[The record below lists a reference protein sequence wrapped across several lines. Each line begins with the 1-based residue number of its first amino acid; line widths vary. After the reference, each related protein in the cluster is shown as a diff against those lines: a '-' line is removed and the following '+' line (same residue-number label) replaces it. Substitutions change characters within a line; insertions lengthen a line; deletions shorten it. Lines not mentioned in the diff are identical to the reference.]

1 MARRV
6 LVVDDDPGIRD
17 ALRMIL
23 EYEGYQ
29 VLTAAD
35 GKTALASLDAESVD
49 AVLLDIKMPGMDG
62 LEILDRIAERDAA
75 PPVLMISGHGDIA
88 TAVEATRRGA
98 VDFLEKPPERE
109 RILVSLQNALSRNS
123 LVAENE
129 RLRQKLDEESVL
141 VGKSAPMQKLRAEVA
156 RAAPT
161 TATVLIMG
169 ESGTGKELVA
179 REIHTGSRVAGS
191 PFIQVNC
198 AAIPEELIESELF
211 GHEKGSFTGAV
222 RRQTGKF
229 VEADGGTIFLDEVGD
244 MSARAQAKVLR
255 VLEAGEVE
263 PVGAAR
269 VRQVNVRVIAA
280 TNRDLT
286 ESIREALPRRPHFR
300 LNVLPVR
307 TPRCA
312 SGLRT
317 SRIWV
322 EHFTRLFSSRDN
334 RKPRRYAPGA
344 LAVLKARSWPGNVRE
359 LKNLRRAGP
368 HHGRQRP
375 DRSERPA
382 ARGARVSD
390 RHLGKR
396 VAARD
401 TLGVQG
407 IRGTGIP
414 CRQAARERLEHQPHG
429 RGHRDAPLEP
439 LQEDRASQDQ
449 PRGRRLGTS
458 CSVILRSVATKD
470 LGF

>member
-1 MARRV
+1 MSAVARKI

-23 EYEGYQ
+23 EYEGYR

-35 GKTALASLDAESVD
+35 GKTALSSLDTERVD

-62 LEILDRIAERDAA
+62 LETLDRIAGREAA

-109 RILVSLQNALSRNS
+109 RILVSLANALSRNT

-141 VGKSAPMQKLRAEVA
+141 VGKSAPMQRLRAEVA

-179 REIHTGSRVAGS
+179 REIHKGSKVAGS

-263 PVGAAR
+263 SVGAAR
-269 VRQVNVRVIAA
+269 IRQVNVRVIAA

-286 ESIREALPRRPHFR
+286 DSIKEGRFREDLYFR

-307 TPRCA
+307 TPP
-312 SGLRT
+312 LRERT
-317 SRIWV
+317 EDVPELV
-322 EHFTRLFSSRDN
+322 EHFTRLFSQRDN

-359 LKNLRRAGP
+359 LKNLV
-368 HHGRQRP
+368 
-375 DRSERPA
+375 ERVLIMADSDPIE
-382 ARGARVSD
+382 ARDLPPEARVSPTD
-390 RHLGKR
+390 ISEKG
-396 VAARD
+396 
-401 TLGVQG
+401 
-407 IRGTGIP
+407 
-414 CRQAARERLEHQPHG
+414 
-429 RGHRDAPLEP
+429 
-439 LQEDRASQDQ
+439 LQ
-449 PRGRRLGTS
+449 LGTLS
-458 CSVILRSVATKD
+458 AFKEYAEREFLVTKLRENGWNISRTAEVIATPRSNLYKKIEHHKISRESDA
-470 LGF
+470 

>member
-1 MARRV
+1 MARRI

-17 ALRMIL
+17 TLRMIL
-23 EYEGYQ
+23 DYEGYE
-29 VLTAAD
+29 VATAAD
-35 GKTALASLDAESVD
+35 GKVALASLDTDRVD

-62 LEILDRIAERDAA
+62 LEILDRIAEREGS

-98 VDFLEKPPERE
+98 VDFLEKPLERE
-109 RILVSLQNALSRNS
+109 RILVSLSNALSRNT

-129 RLRQKLDEESVL
+129 RLRRKLEEESVL
-141 VGKSAPMQKLRAEVA
+141 VGRSEPMQRLRGEVA

-161 TATVLIMG
+161 TATVLIVG

-179 REIHTGSRVAGS
+179 REIHKGSKVAGG

-269 VRQVNVRVIAA
+269 VRRVNVRVIAA

-286 ESIREALPRRPHFR
+286 ESIKEGRFREDLYFR

-307 TPRCA
+307 TPP
-312 SGLRT
+312 LRERT
-317 SRIWV
+317 EDVSELT
-322 EHFTRLFSSRDN
+322 EHFTRLFSQRDN
-334 RKPRRYAPGA
+334 RKPRRFAPSA

-359 LKNLRRAGP
+359 LKNLI
-368 HHGRQRP
+368 
-375 DRSERPA
+375 ERVLIMADSDPIE
-382 ARGARVSD
+382 ARDLPPEALVSPTEISD
-390 RHLGKR
+390 RGLQLATLSEFKEYAER
-396 VAARD
+396 EFLVAK
-401 TLGVQG
+401 L
-407 IRGTGIP
+407 
-414 CRQAARERLEHQPHG
+414 RENGWSISRTAEVIHTPRSNLYKKIEHHKIS
-429 RGHRDAPLEP
+429 REVD
-439 LQEDRASQDQ
+439 S
-449 PRGRRLGTS
+449 S
-458 CSVILRSVATKD
+458 
-470 LGF
+470 

>member
-17 ALRMIL
+17 TLRMIL
-23 EYEGYQ
+23 DYEGYE
-29 VLTAAD
+29 VATAAD
-35 GKTALASLDAESVD
+35 GKAALSSLETDRVD

-62 LEILDRIAERDAA
+62 MEILDRIAERDGA

-98 VDFLEKPPERE
+98 VDFLEKPLERE
-109 RILVSLQNALSRNS
+109 RVLVSLSNALSRNT

-129 RLRQKLDEESVL
+129 RLRRKLEEESVL
-141 VGKSAPMQKLRAEVA
+141 VGRSEPMQRLREQVA

-161 TATVLIMG
+161 TATVLIAG

-179 REIHTGSRVAGS
+179 REIHQGSKVAGG

-286 ESIREALPRRPHFR
+286 ESIKEGRFREDLYFR

-307 TPRCA
+307 TPP
-312 SGLRT
+312 LRERT
-317 SRIWV
+317 EDIPELT
-322 EHFTRLFSSRDN
+322 EHFTRLFSQRDN
-334 RKPRRYAPGA
+334 RKPRRFAPSA
-344 LAVLKARSWPGNVRE
+344 LAVLRARSWPGNVRE
-359 LKNLRRAGP
+359 LKNLIERVLIMADSDPIEARDLPPEALVSP
-368 HHGRQRP
+368 TEI
-375 DRSERPA
+375 SERGLRLA
-382 ARGARVSD
+382 TLSEFKEYAEREF
-390 RHLGKR
+390 L
-396 VAARD
+396 VAKLRENGWNISRTAEVIHTPRSNLYKKIEHHKISREAD
-401 TLGVQG
+401 T
-407 IRGTGIP
+407 
-414 CRQAARERLEHQPHG
+414 
-429 RGHRDAPLEP
+429 
-439 LQEDRASQDQ
+439 
-449 PRGRRLGTS
+449 
-458 CSVILRSVATKD
+458 
-470 LGF
+470 